1 MAHVNTFL
9 TVACT
14 PRRAKRSMR
23 DAVPDACSRWV
34 RSNGCGHLRLSC
46 SERDR
51 TAARTCATPRLHAAA
66 SLALR
71 MEEATERGRCPAR
84 LRPAGRARF
93 LIRRAQYK
101 CGQSGVRNNHPL
113 GKTGYVWRLL
123 LCIRFIAFVGARGCR
138 HRPFEWRSNA
148 CSFRDRW
155 VQQDGGHACDGA
167 AAGASVSN
175 CGPESMTPICGN
187 QAMLQAGTT
196 GAEVA

>member
-1 MAHVNTFL
+1 MARVNTSL

-93 LIRRAQYK
+93 LIRRTQYK

-113 GKTGYVWRLL
+113 GKTGYDWRLL
-123 LCIRFIAFVGARGCR
+123 LASGSSLSW
-138 HRPFEWRSNA
+138 E
-148 CSFRDRW
+148 
-155 VQQDGGHACDGA
+155 QE
-167 AAGASVSN
+167 AAGTGLSN
-175 CGPESMTPICGN
+175 GVQMLVHSATDGSSETAAMRAMARRPEHAFRIVGLK
-187 QAMLQAGTT
+187 A
-196 GAEVA
+196 